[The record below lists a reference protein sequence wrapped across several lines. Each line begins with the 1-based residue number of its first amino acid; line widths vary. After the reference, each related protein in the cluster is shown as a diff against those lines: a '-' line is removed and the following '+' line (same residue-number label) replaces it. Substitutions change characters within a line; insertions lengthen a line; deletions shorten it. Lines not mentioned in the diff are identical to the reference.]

1 MDTNVSQ
8 AVFADMGD
16 ADRQHL
22 QKVNPTLYDKLS
34 KAEDAAF
41 MEGFTHD
48 DKSQFSPFPS
58 ERERQQAIHKQLYGG
73 R

>member
-16 ADRQHL
+16 GDRAHL

-34 KAEDAAF
+34 KAEDEAF

-48 DKSQFSPFPS
+48 DTRFSPFSS